1 MGEENSKLI
10 RLSTVEVKL
19 MSFEEVYKQFEK
31 FIYKIINTWRDMYEI
46 DELRQLAMYAMYKAY
61 LKYDIES
68 GNNFM
73 TYAGIAVTNE
83 LNYYHR
89 HQKKHRNVG
98 SLFEVTTDDSG
109 RNSLELI
116 DILADDKD
124 YEEEALKNVFLND
137 LDTMLNVLS
146 LRDKNILKDYYLK
159 GISQKELAKKYGSQ
173 QANISRTISKS
184 LKILKEKY
192 VG

>member
-1 MGEENSKLI
+1 MREEDRKLI
-10 RLSTVEVKL
+10 RLGGEVKL

-31 FIYKIINTWRDMYEI
+31 FIYKTINTWRGVYEK
-46 DELRQLAMYAMYKAY
+46 DELKQIAMLGLYKAY
-61 LKYDIES
+61 LKYDVES
-68 GNNFM
+68 GYAFL
-73 TYAGIAVTNE
+73 TYAGFAVTNE

-98 SLFEVTTDDSG
+98 SLFEIVINDSDG
-109 RNSLELI
+109 NSLELI